1 MSRRGVLRCNRGTEG
16 DKMADIF
23 DLFAK
28 ISKENTVKVK
38 APVEWLIVGL
48 GNPGRDYVNTR
59 HNAGFMAIDAI
70 AKKKS
75 ITVDRS
81 RFKALT
87 AECEIAGKGALLML
101 PQTYMNLSGEAVR
114 EAAQFYKIAPD
125 HILVLSDD
133 INLDVGRMRLRENG
147 SDGGQKG
154 LRSIITLMGFDNFP
168 RLRIGVGKKPH
179 PDMEL
184 ADWVLSR
191 FNETEMKQ
199 LSKLFDIAADCVEL
213 YIAGKR
219 DEAVRVCNAKHELF

>member
-1 MSRRGVLRCNRGTEG
+1 
-16 DKMADIF
+16 MADIF

-28 ISKENTVKVK
+28 ISKENTAKVK
-38 APVEWLIVGL
+38 APIEWLIVGL

-70 AKKKS
+70 AKKKGV
-75 ITVDRS
+75 TVDRS

-87 AECEIAGKGALLML
+87 AECEISGKGALLML

-154 LRSIITLMGFDNFP
+154 LRSIIQLMGFDNFP

-199 LSKLFDIAADCVEL
+199 LAKLFDIAASCVEL
-213 YIAGKR
+213 YVAGKR
-219 DEAVRVCNAKHELF
+219 DEAVRTCNAKHDLGV

>member
-1 MSRRGVLRCNRGTEG
+1 
-16 DKMADIF
+16 MADIF

-87 AECEIAGKGALLML
+87 AECEIAGKGVLLML

-199 LSKLFDIAADCVEL
+199 LSKLFDIAANCVEL
-213 YIAGKR
+213 YVAGKR

>member
-1 MSRRGVLRCNRGTEG
+1 MT
-16 DKMADIF
+16 DIF

-28 ISKENTVKVK
+28 ISKESSAKAK
-38 APVEWLIVGL
+38 APIEWLVVGL
-48 GNPGRDYVNTR
+48 GNPGRDYVTTR
-59 HNAGFMAIDAI
+59 HNAGFMAMDVLAR
-70 AKKKS
+70 KKG
-75 ITVDRS
+75 VVCDRS

-125 HILVLSDD
+125 HILVVSDD
-133 INLDVGRMRLRENG
+133 INLDVGRMRLRANG

-154 LRSIITLMGFDNFP
+154 LRSIISLMGFDNFP
-168 RLRIGVGKKPH
+168 RLRVGVGKKPH

-191 FNETEMKQ
+191 FTDSELKQ
-199 LSKLFDIAADCVEL
+199 LEKLLGIASECIEL
-213 YIAGKR
+213 YVAGKH
-219 DEAVRVCNAKHELF
+219 DEAVRLCNAKHDLENK

>member
-1 MSRRGVLRCNRGTEG
+1 
-16 DKMADIF
+16 MADIF

-28 ISKENTVKVK
+28 ISKESSVKVK
-38 APVEWLIVGL
+38 APIEWLIVGL

-59 HNAGFMAIDAI
+59 HNAGFMAIDAL
-70 AKKKS
+70 AKKKGV
-75 ITVDRS
+75 TPDRA

-87 AECEIAGKGALLML
+87 AECEIAGKGAILML

-114 EAAQFYKIAPD
+114 DAAQFYKIAPE

-133 INLDVGRMRLRENG
+133 INLEVGRMRLRTNG

-154 LRSIITLMGFDNFP
+154 LRSIIQLMGVDKFP

-184 ADWVLSR
+184 SDWVLSR
-191 FNETEMKQ
+191 FTDGEMKT
-199 LSKLFDIAADCVEL
+199 LDKLFGIAAECVEL
-213 YIAGKR
+213 YVGGKT
-219 DEAVRVCNAKHELF
+219 DEAVRLCNAKHELGEK

>member
-1 MSRRGVLRCNRGTEG
+1 
-16 DKMADIF
+16 MADIF

-28 ISKENTVKVK
+28 ISKESSVKVK
-38 APVEWLIVGL
+38 APIEWLIVGL

-59 HNAGFMAIDAI
+59 HNAGFMAIDAL

-114 EAAQFYKIAPD
+114 EAAQFYKIAPE
-125 HILVLSDD
+125 HILVISDD
-133 INLDVGRMRLRENG
+133 INLEIGRMRLRTSG

-199 LSKLFDIAADCVEL
+199 LSKLFSIAAECVEL
-213 YIAGKR
+213 YIGGKH
-219 DEAVRVCNAKHELF
+219 DEAIRLCNAKHSQL

>member
-1 MSRRGVLRCNRGTEG
+1 
-16 DKMADIF
+16 MADIF

-28 ISKENTVKVK
+28 ISKENTAKAK
-38 APVEWLIVGL
+38 APIEWLLVGL

-59 HNAGFMAIDAI
+59 HNAGFMAIDRI

-75 ITVDRS
+75 TSPDRS

-87 AECEIAGKGALLML
+87 AECEIAGKGVLMMM

-114 EAAQFYKIAPD
+114 EAAQFYKIAPE
-125 HILVLSDD
+125 HILVISDD
-133 INLDVGRMRLRENG
+133 INLDVGRMRLRTGG

-154 LRSIITLMGFDNFP
+154 LRSIINLMGCDNFP

-191 FNETEMKQ
+191 FTEPEMKQ
-199 LSKLFDIAADCVEL
+199 LDKLMGIAAECVEL
-213 YIAGKR
+213 YIGGKN
-219 DEAVRVCNAKHELF
+219 DEAVRLCNAKHNLGE

>member
-1 MSRRGVLRCNRGTEG
+1 
-16 DKMADIF
+16 MADIF

-28 ISKENTVKVK
+28 ISKENTAKAK
-38 APVEWLIVGL
+38 APIEWLLVGL

-59 HNAGFMAIDAI
+59 HNAGFMAIDRI

-75 ITVDRS
+75 TSPDRS

-87 AECEIAGKGALLML
+87 SECEIAGKGVLLML

-114 EAAQFYKIAPD
+114 EAAQFYKIAPE
-125 HILVLSDD
+125 HILVISDD
-133 INLDVGRMRLRENG
+133 INLDVGRMRLRTGG

-154 LRSIITLMGFDNFP
+154 LRSIINLMGCDNFP

-191 FNETEMKQ
+191 FTEPEMKQ
-199 LSKLFDIAADCVEL
+199 LDKLMGIAAECVEL
-213 YIAGKR
+213 YIGGKN
-219 DEAVRVCNAKHELF
+219 DEAVRLCNAKHNLGE

>member
-1 MSRRGVLRCNRGTEG
+1 
-16 DKMADIF
+16 MADIF

-28 ISKENTVKVK
+28 ISKENTAKAK
-38 APVEWLIVGL
+38 APIEWLLVGL

-59 HNAGFMAIDAI
+59 HNAGFMAIDRI

-75 ITVDRS
+75 TSPDRS

-87 AECEIAGKGALLML
+87 AECEIAGKGVLLML

-114 EAAQFYKIAPD
+114 EAAQFYKIAPE
-125 HILVLSDD
+125 HILVISDD
-133 INLDVGRMRLRENG
+133 INLEIGRMRLRTSG

-191 FNETEMKQ
+191 FTESELKT
-199 LSKLFDIAADCVEL
+199 LDKLTGIVAECVEL
-213 YIAGKR
+213 YVAGKH
-219 DEAVRVCNAKHELF
+219 DEAVRLCNAKHEIF

>member
-1 MSRRGVLRCNRGTEG
+1 
-16 DKMADIF
+16 MADIF

-28 ISKENTVKVK
+28 ISKENTAKVK
-38 APVEWLIVGL
+38 APVEWLLVGL

-59 HNAGFMAIDAI
+59 HNAGFMAIDAL

-75 ITVDRS
+75 LTVDRS

-87 AECEIAGKGALLML
+87 AECEIAGKGVLLML

-191 FNETEMKQ
+191 FNDNEMKQ
-199 LSKLFDIAADCVEL
+199 LDKLFGIAAECVEL
-213 YIAGKR
+213 YIGSKR
-219 DEAVRVCNAKHELF
+219 DEAIRLCNAKHDLGE

>member
-1 MSRRGVLRCNRGTEG
+1 
-16 DKMADIF
+16 MADIF

-28 ISKENTVKVK
+28 ISKENTVRVK

-87 AECEIAGKGALLML
+87 AECEIAGKGVLLML

-154 LRSIITLMGFDNFP
+154 LRSIIQLMGVDNFP

-199 LSKLFDIAADCVEL
+199 LSKLFDIAANCVEL

>member
-1 MSRRGVLRCNRGTEG
+1 
-16 DKMADIF
+16 MADIF

-154 LRSIITLMGFDNFP
+154 LRSIISRLGTDNFP
-168 RLRIGVGKKPH
+168 RIRFGVGKKPH
-179 PDMEL
+179 PDYDM
-184 ADWVLSR
+184 ADWVLGNFSE
-191 FNETEMKQ
+191 NDK
-199 LSKLFDIAADCVEL
+199 KALFDTFPVAYEGLEKLLCGDVDGAMQ
-213 YIAGKR
+213 
-219 DEAVRVCNAKHELF
+219 VCNSKK

>member
-1 MSRRGVLRCNRGTEG
+1 
-16 DKMADIF
+16 MADIF

-199 LSKLFDIAADCVEL
+199 LSKLFDIAANCVEL
-213 YIAGKR
+213 YVAGKR
-219 DEAVRVCNAKHELF
+219 DEAVRVCNVKHELF